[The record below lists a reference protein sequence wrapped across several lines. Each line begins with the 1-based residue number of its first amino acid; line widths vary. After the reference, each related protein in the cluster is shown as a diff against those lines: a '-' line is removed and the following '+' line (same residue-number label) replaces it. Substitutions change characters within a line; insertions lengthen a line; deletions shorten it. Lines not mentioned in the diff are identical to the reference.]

1 MICKIDIHHY
11 NALQV
16 RKHRYFLIC
25 FIDNS
30 HLTKEIIV
38 SGIYSPTSHIPKQTP
53 VLDYHEKYAS
63 KVIGVITAIAIGII
77 AAIGAFILVPLLTGT
92 TCLGM
97 WIGTTGLVAG
107 VFSLG
112 AYFASKKIAEEFIRI
127 MK

>member
-1 MICKIDIHHY
+1 M
-11 NALQV
+11 
-16 RKHRYFLIC
+16 
-25 FIDNS
+25 
-30 HLTKEIIV
+30 